1 MSRKKIVDT
10 VKSGKVLVSDG
21 AWGTF
26 LQNKGLKPGECPEL
40 WNIERGGDVLDIAKS
55 YADAGAD
62 MIETNS
68 FGGSSFKLAHFGLDG
83 KATEINQ
90 AAAKISRQAA
100 GDDIWVLG
108 SVGPTGKLLL
118 MGEVTED
125 ELYESFKIQAQALE
139 AGGADAI
146 CIETFM
152 ATDEAAI
159 ATKAAKENTNCEII
173 CTYSFD
179 KTADGDYKT
188 MMGASPVE
196 AAKAALDAGADIIG
210 TNCGNGIEQMVDI
223 VKQMRDEFADAP
235 ILIHANAGRPEIVDG
250 QTVFPEGPDEM
261 AAQVANIVKAGANII
276 GGCCGTTPEHIKAIK
291 AVVDGL

>member
-1 MSRKKIVDT
+1 
-10 VKSGKVLVSDG
+10 
-21 AWGTF
+21 
-26 LQNKGLKPGECPEL
+26 
-40 WNIERGGDVLDIAKS
+40 
-55 YADAGAD
+55 
-62 MIETNS
+62 
-68 FGGSSFKLAHFGLDG
+68 
-83 KATEINQ
+83 
-90 AAAKISRQAA
+90 
-100 GDDIWVLG
+100 
-108 SVGPTGKLLL
+108 
-118 MGEVTED
+118 MGEVTEK
-125 ELYESFKIQAQALE
+125 ELYESFKVQAKALE

-159 ATKAAKENTNCEII
+159 ATKAAKENTNCEVI

-179 KTADGDYKT
+179 KIADGDYKT

-261 AAQVANIVKAGANII
+261 AAQVANIIKAGANII